1 MATPSR
7 PIDAYKA
14 LIDQLVNETS
24 HSVTAR
30 IVVERG
36 IFPETSA
43 NAVFNDLV
51 RTLAPERRK
60 LLGQM
65 LNDERMGA
73 IHDALAVLTWWISS
87 QGLGLTFLGESMPV
101 ELSGAGSTVT
111 ISVAVTAGSGPTTAI
126 RPGHSK
132 PWSLT
137 RACNIF
143 SVEEWSRLAR
153 RDICYGR
160 QSHRRA

>member
-30 IVVERG
+30 IVVERD

-73 IHDALAVLTWWISS
+73 THDALAVLTWWISS

-101 ELSGAGSTVT
+101 ELSGAGLHGDY
-111 ISVAVTAGSGPTTAI
+111 IG
-126 RPGHSK
+126 
-132 PWSLT
+132 
-137 RACNIF
+137 
-143 SVEEWSRLAR
+143 R
-153 RDICYGR
+153 RDGWEWPNDGDL
-160 QSHRRA
+160 AGA